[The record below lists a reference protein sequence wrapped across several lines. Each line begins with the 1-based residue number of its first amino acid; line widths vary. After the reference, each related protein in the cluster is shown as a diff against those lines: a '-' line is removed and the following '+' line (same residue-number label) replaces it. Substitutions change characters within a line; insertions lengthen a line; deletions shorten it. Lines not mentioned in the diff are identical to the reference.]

1 MEWLR
6 WWHGTVNDP
15 KFRWVAGRAGVGLAD
30 VLAVW
35 AVCLEHAS
43 ASPLR
48 GSIVGMD
55 CDATDSHF
63 GFTEGHTAAIIAALQ
78 AKGITDPDGWIRR
91 WEDRQPKREDDSR
104 KRVALHRSMK
114 RDVTQCNAPEEIRL
128 EKRREEKESPPLAG
142 GGGGRDGRKLNLPD
156 AWDGWR
162 MPLHDL
168 CNLHP
173 FEWVQRAVDE
183 YAGKKLGDPVRY
195 LAKVLVSWK
204 KNGGPP
210 EVPPVRVANGTA
222 VKPEKWDPEEQRA
235 YYAARYEAQE
245 AEAARKAGA

>member
-48 GSIVGMD
+48 GSIVGID

-63 GFTEGHTAAIIAALQ
+63 GFTEGHTASIIAAFQ

-195 LAKVLVSWK
+195 LAKILVSWK
-204 KNGGPP
+204 AAGGPP
-210 EVPPVRVANGTA
+210 PVPEVRLSRIDDDAA
-222 VKPEKWDPEEQRA
+222 AMERERLDCIRAEEEH
-235 YYAARYEAQE
+235 AR
-245 AEAARKAGA
+245 RTKAGA

>member
-43 ASPLR
+43 SSPLR
-48 GSIVGMD
+48 GSIVGLD

-63 GFTEGHTAAIIAALQ
+63 GFTEGHTASIVAAFQ

-91 WEDRQPKREDDSR
+91 WEERQPKREDDSR

-173 FEWVQRAVDE
+173 YEWVQRAVDE

-195 LAKVLVSWK
+195 LAKILVSWK
-204 KNGGPP
+204 AAGGPP
-210 EVPPVRVANGTA
+210 PVPEVRLSRIDDDAA
-222 VKPEKWDPEEQRA
+222 AMERERLDCIRAEEEH
-235 YYAARYEAQE
+235 ARRQ
-245 AEAARKAGA
+245 KAGA

>member
-55 CDATDSHF
+55 FDATDSHF
-63 GFTEGHTAAIIAALQ
+63 GFTEGHTASIVAAFQ

-173 FEWVQRAVDE
+173 YEWVQRAVDE
-183 YAGKKLGDPVRY
+183 YAGKKLADAPRY
-195 LAKVLVSWK
+195 LAKILVSWK
-204 KNGGPP
+204 ANGGPP
-210 EVPPVRVANGTA
+210 PAPEVRLSRIGEP
-222 VKPEKWDPEEQRA
+222 KEEEWSAEDQAA
-235 YYAARYEAQE
+235 YYAARVAEQE
-245 AEAARKAGA
+245 QRKAGA

>member
-43 ASPLR
+43 SSPLR
-48 GSIVGMD
+48 GSIVGLD

-63 GFTEGHTAAIIAALQ
+63 GFTEGHTAAIIAAFQ

-195 LAKVLVSWK
+195 LAKILVSWK
-204 KNGGPP
+204 AAGGPP
-210 EVPPVRVANGTA
+210 PVPEVRLSRIDDDAA
-222 VKPEKWDPEEQRA
+222 AMERERLDCIRAEEEH
-235 YYAARYEAQE
+235 ARRQ
-245 AEAARKAGA
+245 KAGA